1 MWLSIAWLSSIKRS
15 FLAHRHDI
23 RIAFLGGSGFDDPV
37 QEVWGD
43 VPTLSGFRDD
53 GDRFPVVARENAN
66 DDRATL
72 WLKRDSIPN
81 FEVEHPFVRS
91 RLMQKSQPFDDAVI
105 EVDEFCLAEAVDV
118 NSHCHI
124 PFGGSDAAQRV
135 LSERIFNLTGFG
147 FGVNG
152 RVGTPRKPVSR
163 RD

>member
-1 MWLSIAWLSSIKRS
+1 M
-15 FLAHRHDI
+15 
-23 RIAFLGGSGFDDPV
+23 

-81 FEVEHPFVRS
+81 LEVEHPFVRS